1 MERNQTRKTMLIS
14 VNEIKSNTLISQ
26 NVDDSY
32 IATTIMT
39 AQEIYLSKIIGTSL
53 YYSLQT
59 LVYNQIKNTTPSIYD
74 DEHKLYNELLQEL
87 VKPLLKYRVSVDLLY
102 NISFKIRNAGVVR
115 NSDTNV
121 SYAPL
126 DEIKY
131 LEKQFLSYY
140 DSYCDK
146 ISRYLSANCMS
157 FPELSEQTPCY
168 YDQAMLDKDFANSG
182 GLFLGSSD
190 KQKNNC
196 SC

>member
-1 MERNQTRKTMLIS
+1 MERNETRKTMLIS

-39 AQEIYLSKIIGTSL
+39 AQEIYLSKIIGTAL
-53 YYSLQT
+53 YHSLQT

-74 DEHKLYNELLQEL
+74 DDHKLYNELLQEW

-121 SYAPL
+121 SYAAL

-146 ISRYLSANCMS
+146 ISRYLSANRIS
-157 FPELSEQTPCY
+157 FQELSEDTPCY

>member
-1 MERNQTRKTMLIS
+1 MELNGTRKTMLIS

-39 AQEIYLSKIIGTSL
+39 AQEIYLSKMIGTAL
-53 YYSLQT
+53 YHSLQT

-121 SYAPL
+121 SYAAL

-146 ISRYLSANCMS
+146 ISRYLSANRIS
-157 FPELSEQTPCY
+157 FPELLEQTPCY

-190 KQKNNC
+190 KPKNKC

>member
-39 AQEIYLSKIIGTSL
+39 AQEIYLSKMIGTAL
-53 YYSLQT
+53 YHSLQT
-59 LVYNQIKNTTPSIYD
+59 LVFNQIKNTTPSIYD

-87 VKPLLKYRVSVDLLY
+87 IKPLLRYRVSVDLLY

-121 SYAPL
+121 SYAAL

-131 LEKQFLSYY
+131 LEKQFLTYY

-146 ISRYLSANCMS
+146 ISRYLSANRMS
-157 FPELSEQTPCY
+157 FPELLEQTPCY
-168 YDQAMLDKDFANSG
+168 YDQAVLDKDFANSG

-190 KQKNNC
+190 KPKNKC

>member
-1 MERNQTRKTMLIS
+1 MELNGTRKTMLIS

-39 AQEIYLSKIIGTSL
+39 AQEIYLSKMIGTAL
-53 YYSLQT
+53 YHSLQT

-121 SYAPL
+121 SYAAL

-146 ISRYLSANCMS
+146 ISRYLTANRIS
-157 FPELSEQTPCY
+157 FPELLEQTPCY

-190 KQKNNC
+190 KPKNKC

>member
-1 MERNQTRKTMLIS
+1 MERNETRKTMLIS

-39 AQEIYLSKIIGTSL
+39 AQEIYLSKIIGTAL

-74 DEHKLYNELLQEL
+74 DDHKLYNELLQEWI
-87 VKPLLKYRVSVDLLY
+87 KPLLTYRVSVDLLY

-121 SYAPL
+121 SYAAL

-131 LEKQFLSYY
+131 VEKQFLTYY
-140 DSYCDK
+140 DYCCDK
-146 ISRYLSANCMS
+146 ISRYLSANRMS
-157 FPELSEQTPCY
+157 FHELSEQTPCY

-190 KQKNNC
+190 KSKNNC

>member
-1 MERNQTRKTMLIS
+1 MELNGTRKTMLIS

-32 IATTIMT
+32 IATTIMN
-39 AQEIYLSKIIGTSL
+39 AQEIYLSKMIGTAL
-53 YYSLQT
+53 YHSLQT

-121 SYAPL
+121 SYAAL

-146 ISRYLSANCMS
+146 ISRYLSANRIS
-157 FPELSEQTPCY
+157 FPELLEQTPCY

-190 KQKNNC
+190 KPKNNC

>member
-1 MERNQTRKTMLIS
+1 MELNGTRKTMLIS

-39 AQEIYLSKIIGTSL
+39 AQEIYLSKMIGTAL
-53 YYSLQT
+53 YHSLQT

-121 SYAPL
+121 SYAAL

-146 ISRYLSANCMS
+146 ISRYLSANRIS
-157 FPELSEQTPCY
+157 FPELLEQTPCY
-168 YDQAMLDKDFANSG
+168 YDHAMLDKDFANSG

-190 KQKNNC
+190 KPKNNC

>member
-1 MERNQTRKTMLIS
+1 MELNGTRKTMLIS

-39 AQEIYLSKIIGTSL
+39 AQEIYLSKMIGTAL
-53 YYSLQT
+53 YHSLQT

-121 SYAPL
+121 SYAAL

-146 ISRYLSANCMS
+146 ISRYLSANRIS
-157 FPELSEQTPCY
+157 FPELLEQTPCY

-190 KQKNNC
+190 KPKNNC

>member
-1 MERNQTRKTMLIS
+1 MELNGTRKTMLIS

-32 IATTIMT
+32 ISTTIMT
-39 AQEIYLSKIIGTSL
+39 AQEIYLSKMIGTAL
-53 YYSLQT
+53 YHSLQT

-121 SYAPL
+121 SYAAL

-146 ISRYLSANCMS
+146 ISRYLTANRIS
-157 FPELSEQTPCY
+157 FPELLEQTPCY

-190 KQKNNC
+190 KPKNKC

>member
-1 MERNQTRKTMLIS
+1 MERNETRKTMLIS

-39 AQEIYLSKIIGTSL
+39 AQEIYLSKIIGTAL
-53 YYSLQT
+53 YHSLQT

-74 DEHKLYNELLQEL
+74 DEHKLYNELLQEW

-131 LEKQFLSYY
+131 LEKQFLTYY
-140 DSYCDK
+140 DYCCDK
-146 ISRYLSANCMS
+146 ISRYLSANRMS
-157 FPELSEQTPCY
+157 FTELSENTPCY

-190 KQKNNC
+190 KSKNNC

>member
-1 MERNQTRKTMLIS
+1 MERNETRKTMLIS

-39 AQEIYLSKIIGTSL
+39 AQEIYLSKIIGTAL
-53 YYSLQT
+53 YHSLQT
-59 LVYNQIKNTTPSIYD
+59 LVYNQIKNVTPSIYD

-102 NISFKIRNAGVVR
+102 NISFKIRNAGVIR

-121 SYAPL
+121 SYAAL

-146 ISRYLSANCMS
+146 ISRYLSANRMS
-157 FPELSEQTPCY
+157 FQELSEKTPCY

>member
-1 MERNQTRKTMLIS
+1 MERNETRKTRLIS

-39 AQEIYLSKIIGTSL
+39 AQEIYLSKMIGTAL
-53 YYSLQT
+53 YHSLQT
-59 LVYNQIKNTTPSIYD
+59 LVYNQIKNATPSIYD

-87 VKPLLKYRVSVDLLY
+87 IKPLLKYRVSVDLLY
-102 NISFKIRNAGVVR
+102 NVSFKIRNAGVVR

-121 SYAPL
+121 SYAAL

-146 ISRYLSANCMS
+146 ISRYLSANRIS

-168 YDQAMLDKDFANSG
+168 YDQPMLDKDFANSG

-190 KQKNNC
+190 KPKNNC

>member
-1 MERNQTRKTMLIS
+1 MELNQTRKTMLIS

-39 AQEIYLSKIIGTSL
+39 AQEIYLSKMIGTAL
-53 YYSLQT
+53 YHSLQT
-59 LVYNQIKNTTPSIYD
+59 LVFNQIKNTTPSIYD

-87 VKPLLKYRVSVDLLY
+87 VKPLLRYRVSVDLLY

-121 SYAPL
+121 SYAAL
-126 DEIKY
+126 DDIKY
-131 LEKQFLSYY
+131 LEKQFLTYY

-146 ISRYLSANCMS
+146 ISRYLSANRMS
-157 FPELSEQTPCY
+157 FPELLEQTPCY

-190 KQKNNC
+190 KPKNKC

>member
-1 MERNQTRKTMLIS
+1 MERNETRKTMLIS

-26 NVDDSY
+26 NVDDHY
-32 IATTIMT
+32 IATTIIT
-39 AQEIYLSKIIGTSL
+39 AQEIYLSKIIGTAL
-53 YYSLQT
+53 YHSLQT

-74 DEHKLYNELLQEL
+74 DVHKLYDELLQEL

-102 NISFKIRNAGVVR
+102 NISFKIRNAGVIR

-146 ISRYLSANCMS
+146 ISRYLTANRMS

-168 YDQAMLDKDFANSG
+168 YDKAMLDKDFANSG